1 MGILKKKKEENKE
14 PQYYMSSTN
23 IRTLNYKVYYMSIVE
38 KIIYFLL
45 AFAVGAACGYLFY
58 GGIGKD
64 EFGDPTQIT
73 KILNIVIPS
82 IVGCVTGYLFLPIR
96 VNQIIDKRRRMIKTQ
111 FRDMLESL
119 STSLN
124 SGKNV
129 TDAFLAVQQ
138 DLSMQYDEDA
148 FIQNELRVII
158 SGIRMTIT
166 SARLT
171 YF

>member
-1 MGILKKKKEENKE
+1 
-14 PQYYMSSTN
+14 
-23 IRTLNYKVYYMSIVE
+23 MSIVE

-111 FRDMLESL
+111 FRDMLESRR
-119 STSLN
+119 SQRSR
-124 SGKNV
+124 SIGYV
-129 TDAFLAVQQ
+129 TG
-138 DLSMQYDEDA
+138 
-148 FIQNELRVII
+148 NEYR
-158 SGIRMTIT
+158 T
-166 SARLT
+166 
-171 YF
+171 